1 MKNGLQFNEIDEFW
15 IKTHAHTRAHTAAWA
30 LTPAAP
36 AWPLHLQLNVLW
48 RRSVE
53 THPDSWCVGEKID
66 TAALCKRCL
75 STMPAVLTHSR
86 GEHVWFG
93 MFIRTITFMLL
104 QRACSWKH
112 ECWWKDLKNWNTLV
126 MISCSKTNTSSPF
139 VCHVTEYI
147 KAVMLA
153 LCSYAG
159 QFIWH
164 WRRHRWKKQSG
175 VEVSDEF
182 QQWATSASVCVFIKS
197 KSGCS
202 CGWISGLTG
211 WNWFFTGWI
220 DRFLTMVAGPQHR
233 FPHQF
238 SH

>member
-1 MKNGLQFNEIDEFW
+1 
-15 IKTHAHTRAHTAAWA
+15 
-30 LTPAAP
+30 
-36 AWPLHLQLNVLW
+36 
-48 RRSVE
+48 
-53 THPDSWCVGEKID
+53 
-66 TAALCKRCL
+66 
-75 STMPAVLTHSR
+75 
-86 GEHVWFG
+86 
-93 MFIRTITFMLL
+93 
-104 QRACSWKH
+104 
-112 ECWWKDLKNWNTLV
+112 
-126 MISCSKTNTSSPF
+126 MISCSETNTSSPF

-220 DRFLTMVAGPQHR
+220 DRFFNNGSRATAQISTPIFTLISSNLLQWPWRQHCHFIDVCRGERRCFSSLMLVWVVCSWWWIRSKFIVRKLLQKYVFRVFQIVLTKLTSYIHWQLLIDANMWLAAI
-233 FPHQF
+233 
-238 SH
+238 